1 MYAVVGIII
10 LLISAAGAAWR
21 VGKSASSQPRQLR
34 VLHFMLYF
42 WVFAFIQL
50 IVAAIGYAVLV

>member
-1 MYAVVGIII
+1 MYAVVGTII

-21 VGKSASSQPRQLR
+21 VGKSASGQPRQLR

-50 IVAAIGYAVLV
+50 IIAAIGYAVLV